1 MTRPF
6 FSKDRITH
14 FDIFDR
20 QENLQLLLAQLIDRT
35 GFRRHALDAIQQMKS
50 RVKEGYAVD
59 WQVNI
64 MQTFPCPKLSL
75 TPYIR
80 ISPLVSHLTR
90 HQSSSSER
98 TSVLFLPAYPT
109 RLRRTLAA

>member
-59 WQVNI
+59 WQVN
-64 MQTFPCPKLSL
+64 FPMP
-75 TPYIR
+75 
-80 ISPLVSHLTR
+80 
-90 HQSSSSER
+90 
-98 TSVLFLPAYPT
+98 
-109 RLRRTLAA
+109 